1 MTKLR
6 YLIAGLIAC
15 LIHGIALSYTPQK
28 NTINV
33 STKEGAQSFQI
44 QLMTMSAIK
53 PEIEIEN
60 SITEKT
66 VTATP
71 PKEQKTAEVEQ
82 QKTQAPAPVRKPN
95 TKAASLL
102 PEKST
107 PSKQKKDHARSKTPT
122 PIVEQKPL
130 SKPEKSVSKAEE
142 HVSVQPSK
150 EEPETTQA
158 EKRQHTPPAKVNA
171 QDSKPML
178 VKKPRFNA
186 KPTPVTYPRIARK
199 KGLEG
204 KVLIEVW
211 LDEQGNQIKQ
221 LLLESS
227 GHRVLDERALSTIK
241 EWRFSNQLEQGQAIA
256 HRVQIPINFQLQ

>member
-28 NTINV
+28 DTINV
-33 STKEGAQSFQI
+33 STEEGTQSFQI
-44 QLMTMSAIK
+44 QLMTISAVK
-53 PEIEIEN
+53 PVTETEN

-66 VTATP
+66 VTATQ
-71 PKEQKTAEVEQ
+71 PKEQKPAEVEQ
-82 QKTQAPAPVRKPN
+82 QNTQAPVRKPN
-95 TKAASLL
+95 TKATSLL
-102 PEKST
+102 PEKS
-107 PSKQKKDHARSKTPT
+107 PPIKQQKDQARSKPPT

-150 EEPETTQA
+150 EEPATPQT
-158 EKRQHTPPAKVNA
+158 EKRQHTPPAQVNA

>member
-28 NTINV
+28 DTINV
-33 STKEGAQSFQI
+33 STEEGAQSFQI
-44 QLMTMSAIK
+44 QLMTISAVK
-53 PEIEIEN
+53 PMIENEN

-82 QKTQAPAPVRKPN
+82 QNTQAPAPVRKPN

-102 PEKST
+102 PEKS
-107 PSKQKKDHARSKTPT
+107 PPIKQKKDQARSKTPT

-150 EEPETTQA
+150 EEPATTQT

>member
-28 NTINV
+28 DTINV
-33 STKEGAQSFQI
+33 STEEGTQSFQI
-44 QLMTMSAIK
+44 QLMTISAVK
-53 PEIEIEN
+53 PVTETEN
-60 SITEKT
+60 SITEKA

-82 QKTQAPAPVRKPN
+82 QNTQTPAPVRKPN

-142 HVSVQPSK
+142 RVSVQPSK

-241 EWRFSNQLEQGQAIA
+241 KWRFSNQLEQGQAIA